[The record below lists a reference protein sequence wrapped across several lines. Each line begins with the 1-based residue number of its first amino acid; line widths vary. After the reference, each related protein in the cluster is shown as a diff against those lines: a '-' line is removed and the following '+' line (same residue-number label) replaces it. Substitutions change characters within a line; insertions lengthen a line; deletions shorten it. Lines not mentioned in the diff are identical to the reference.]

1 MSVITDYSPADVL
14 GQMLINAAQVSDYD
28 SNGQPVG
35 DWPVAINEEKD
46 SPDNVVTLYDIA
58 GGENYR
64 NNIDNRV
71 FGPAGFQ
78 VRVRASTQREAWS
91 KASSLYAYLSEG
103 SGGGLYMVGV
113 SIGSSYYLVHAV
125 SHMENLITLQREP
138 GSSRRIVVFSAQ
150 VTVQDQT
157 P

>member
-1 MSVITDYSPADVL
+1 MPATTDYSPADIL
-14 GQMLINAAQVSDYD
+14 GQLLINAAQVSDYD
-28 SNGQPVG
+28 SEGQPSG
-35 DWPVAINEEKD
+35 DWPICVNEEQD
-46 SPDNVVTLYDIA
+46 SPDNVVTIYDIA

-78 VRVRASTQREAWS
+78 IRVRAATQREAWS
-91 KASSLYAYLSEG
+91 KASSLYTYLSEG
-103 SGGGLYMVGV
+103 AGGGLSRVGV
-113 SIGSSYYLVHAV
+113 SIGSSYYLMHAV
-125 SHMENLITLQREP
+125 SHMEDLISLQREP